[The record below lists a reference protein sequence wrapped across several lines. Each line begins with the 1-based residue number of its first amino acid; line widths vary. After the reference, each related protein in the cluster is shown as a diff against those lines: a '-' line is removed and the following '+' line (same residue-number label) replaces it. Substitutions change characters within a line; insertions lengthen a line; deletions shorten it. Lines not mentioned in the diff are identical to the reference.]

1 MNILIIGGYG
11 TFGYGMADL
20 LSDEDELTI
29 TLAGRNFAKAQAACH
44 DLSGAATFIPLQ
56 LDRNDD
62 LTAQIKTPPDI
73 IIDAS
78 GPFQDYGDDKRDN
91 VIRYALAQRCHYLD
105 IADDLEF
112 VAHISEFD
120 SAAKEIGLTLLSGL
134 STYPVLTAAALK
146 TLSTKMDGIT
156 DVRAGIA
163 PSPKAIMGRNV
174 IAAVAAYAGKQQVGV
189 MRDGAFTKIHGL
201 TETHRQTICVPGE
214 KPLPNILFSNVEG
227 PDPQELPRHF
237 QGLQNIWMSAGPR
250 PEFLH
255 IGLIGLAHL
264 VKLKLL
270 PNIAW
275 LMGLFHAAQSLVSF
289 GEHRGGMFVKATSGD
304 KTLTWNMI
312 AIGDDGP
319 RIPAIPAVIMVRKW
333 LRGNAV
339 AAGTRTAITDITLA
353 DFDTEFAKL
362 KITHG
367 IHDDTPQSRNLYED
381 ILGGAYADMAK
392 PLRELHAIG
401 TGKTFEGRCKVTRGK
416 NPLSHI
422 VAAVFGLPK
431 ASPDIPVKV
440 VLTKDGDKEI
450 WERFFGGKRMVST
463 QEAGR
468 GKQSRLVIERFGPI
482 AIHIAILVEDGKQ
495 ILKTTG
501 WSIFGIPL
509 PKALT
514 PSGDVYEHD
523 ADDQFNFHVDLV
535 APIFGRLVKYEGWL
549 EEAKA
554 E

>member
-1 MNILIIGGYG
+1 
-11 TFGYGMADL
+11 
-20 LSDEDELTI
+20 
-29 TLAGRNFAKAQAACH
+29 
-44 DLSGAATFIPLQ
+44 
-56 LDRNDD
+56 
-62 LTAQIKTPPDI
+62 
-73 IIDAS
+73 
-78 GPFQDYGDDKRDN
+78 
-91 VIRYALAQRCHYLD
+91 
-105 IADDLEF
+105 
-112 VAHISEFD
+112 
-120 SAAKEIGLTLLSGL
+120 
-134 STYPVLTAAALK
+134 
-146 TLSTKMDGIT
+146 MD
-156 DVRAGIA
+156 
-163 PSPKAIMGRNV
+163 
-174 IAAVAAYAGKQQVGV
+174 
-189 MRDGAFTKIHGL
+189 
-201 TETHRQTICVPGE
+201 
-214 KPLPNILFSNVEG
+214 SNVEG
-227 PDPQELPRHF
+227 PDPRELPRHF

-255 IGLIGLAHL
+255 RGLIGLAHL
-264 VKLKLL
+264 VKLKVL

-275 LMGLFHAAQSLVSF
+275 LTGLFHAAQSLVSF
-289 GEHRGGMFVKATSGD
+289 GDHRGGMFVKASGAE

-333 LRGNAV
+333 LRGDTV
-339 AAGTRTAITDITLA
+339 AAGARTAITDITLA

-367 IHDDTPQSRNLYED
+367 IHDDTPQSRNLYEE
-381 ILGGAYADMAK
+381 ILSDAYADMSK

-440 VLTKDGDKEI
+440 VLTKDGNKEI
-450 WERFFGGKRMVST
+450 WERFFNGRRMVST

-468 GKQSRLVIERFGPI
+468 GKL
-482 AIHIAILVEDGKQ
+482 AILVEDGKQ

-501 WSIFGIPL
+501 WSIYGIPL
-509 PKALT
+509 PKVLT

-523 ADDQFNFHVDLV
+523 ADDRFNFHVDLV